1 MFVKHNDVWKVPRKI
16 YAKDGGTWKP
26 VKSIYVRSSGT
37 WIEDTLVPSNV
48 VLLYTSMPTT
58 GYVCDGTNGTPN
70 LINKALAVSDTP
82 LQVGG
87 NNTHNG
93 ADHGTMTLMIGSTTP
108 AANCNPSSWVGSGGY
123 SDAFSTSVSPFTHSH
138 ANLTR
143 SSSGTCDLRLPG
155 KALIPIIGQL
165 AIEPNC
171 LFLRANT
178 VSSQYLAYLA
188 DYVAK
193 YLYLA
198 SASADV
204 SYTNTVSH
212 CDYYATTSWFTVGV
226 FTSPYKTGDGGLP
239 YSHSHSIRIYV
250 NHDSPTP
257 LTKAYIPYKTTQIM
271 SWRDVPSG
279 SLIFVTDNNLPTGY
293 SWVSFSNPTL
303 VKTYSSSGS
312 VVGSATH
319 THTTVTVP
327 TGSDSKN
334 GDRFASA
341 SSGPY
346 YTFDQSH
353 SYYHHN
359 YSVTMSAANT
369 MPAYIT
375 LRLAVK
381 N

>member
-1 MFVKHNDVWKVPRKI
+1 MFVKQGGVWKVPRKI
-16 YAKDGGTWKP
+16 YAKDGGVWKP

-37 WIEDTLVPSNV
+37 WVEDMLVPSNV
-48 VLLYTSMPTT
+48 VLLYTNMPTT

-70 LINKALAVSDTP
+70 LINKALAISDTP

-87 NNTHNG
+87 NNTHTG
-93 ADHGTMTLMIGSTTP
+93 ADHGTITFSISATY
-108 AANCNPSSWVGSGGY
+108 AAAGCNPDSYSGGA
-123 SDAFSTSVSPFTHSH
+123 SNAFSSSSSPFIHSH
-138 ANLTR
+138 SNITT

-165 AIEPNC
+165 EVEPNC

-204 SYTNTVSH
+204 SYTNTVYH
-212 CDYYATTSWFTVGV
+212 ANFYPTTSSFSIVLG
-226 FTSPYKTGDGGLP
+226 TSPYNTGNGGNP
-239 YSHSHSIRIYV
+239 NTHSHSMLLYV
-250 NHDSPTP
+250 QHDSPLP
-257 LTKAYIPYKTTQIM
+257 LTKTYIPYQTTQMI

-279 SLIFVTDNNLPTGY
+279 SLIFVTDNNLPAGY

-303 VKTYSSSGS
+303 VKADSSSGS

-319 THTTVTVP
+319 THTTVTAP
-327 TGSDSKN
+327 TGGTSTS
-334 GDRFASA
+334 GSSLVGQ

-346 YTFDQSH
+346 YTFYQSH
-353 SYYHHN
+353 AYYHHN
-359 YSVTMSAANT
+359 YSATMSSANT

>member
-1 MFVKHNDVWKVPRKI
+1 MFVKHDGVWKVPRKI
-16 YAKDGGTWKP
+16 YAKDGGVWKP
-26 VKSIYVRSSGT
+26 IKSIYVRSSGT
-37 WIEDTLVPSNV
+37 WVEDMLVPSNV

-70 LINKALAVSDTP
+70 LIDKALAISDTP

-93 ADHGTMTLMIGSTTP
+93 ADHGTMTLMISSTTP
-108 AANCNPSSWVGSGGY
+108 AATCNPGSYSGG
-123 SDAFSTSVSPFTHSH
+123 SSSAFSASASPFTHSH
-138 ANLTR
+138 SNITR

-165 AIEPNC
+165 EVEPNC

-204 SYTNTVSH
+204 SYTNTVYH
-212 CDYYATTSWFTVGV
+212 WNYYETTSSFTVDVG
-226 FTSPYKTGDGGLP
+226 TAPYNTGNAGLP
-239 YSHSHSIRIYV
+239 DTHSHSGLIYV
-250 NHDSPTP
+250 KHDSPTP
-257 LTKAYIPYKTTQIM
+257 LTKTYIPYKTTQMM

-303 VKTYSSSGS
+303 VKTDSSSGS

-327 TGSDSKN
+327 TGSDSKS
-334 GDRFASA
+334 GTSLADA
-341 SSGPY
+341 SSGSY
-346 YTFDQSH
+346 YTFYQSH

-359 YSVTMSAANT
+359 YSATMSAANT
-369 MPAYIT
+369 MPAYVT